1 MTAICNSGIGWFFY
15 FDIASKIHGL
25 NLAKQ
30 KFRNI
35 NKVVYQELN
44 YTRSGGGNDPLRGNE
59 MSRWL
64 HQHDILS
71 RVLDA

>member
-44 YTRSGGGNDPLRGNE
+44 YTRSGGGNDPLR
-59 MSRWL
+59 S
-64 HQHDILS
+64 
-71 RVLDA
+71 

>member
-15 FDIASKIHGL
+15 FDIASNIHGL

-35 NKVVYQELN
+35 NKVVRSSITQDQEEAM
-44 YTRSGGGNDPLRGNE
+44 TP
-59 MSRWL
+59 
-64 HQHDILS
+64 
-71 RVLDA
+71 